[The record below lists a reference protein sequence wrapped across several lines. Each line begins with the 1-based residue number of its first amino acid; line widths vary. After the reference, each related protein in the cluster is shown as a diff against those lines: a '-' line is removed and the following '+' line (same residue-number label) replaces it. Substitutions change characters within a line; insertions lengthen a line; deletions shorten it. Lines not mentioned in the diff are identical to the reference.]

1 MIILISIVSIFFL
14 QFLPWWG
21 IIIFG
26 GFVGFYYDKLYSVLL
41 FGFLLGVASWG
52 IPFIYHYLNDG
63 KIIIERISN
72 MLQLDYSIILLLVT
86 VVLAGIMSTISSFC
100 CFYLKKIIFK

>member
-1 MIILISIVSIFFL
+1 MIILIVISAIFFL

-21 IIIFG
+21 IVIFG
-26 GFVGFYYDKLYSVLL
+26 GFVGFYYNKLYTVLL
-41 FGFLLGVASWG
+41 FGFLLGASSWG

-63 KIIIERISN
+63 KIIVERISN

-86 VVLAGIMSTISSFC
+86 VVLAGIISTISSLC
-100 CFYLKKIIFK
+100 CFYFKKIL

>member
-1 MIILISIVSIFFL
+1 MIILIFILSIFFL

-21 IIIFG
+21 IVIFG
-26 GFVGFYYDKLYSVLL
+26 GFVGFYYNKLYDAFL
-41 FGFLLGVASWG
+41 FGFLLGVTSWG

-63 KIIIERISN
+63 EIIIERISN
-72 MLQLDYSIILLLVT
+72 MLQLEYSMILLLATVT
-86 VVLAGIMSTISSFC
+86 LAGIISTISSLC